1 MIEPLLPVEF
11 STGRG
16 RPWGDQRRALEGM
29 LWILRSGARWE
40 DLPAEFGSY
49 KSVHRRFQS
58 WVEQGVLDRVLHK
71 LAEDLRHRGGL
82 DLTECFVDA
91 TFVPAK
97 RGALESALRAE
108 AKGPRSWRW
117 STAMVFLSLS
127 MRALLTDMKV
137 T

>member
-1 MIEPLLPVEF
+1 MD
-11 STGRG
+11 T
-16 RPWGDQRRALEGM
+16 
-29 LWILRSGARWE
+29 
-40 DLPAEFGSY
+40 
-49 KSVHRRFQS
+49 
-58 WVEQGVLDRVLHK
+58 VLHK
-71 LAEDLRHRGGL
+71 LAEDLRQRGGL

-97 RGALESALRAE
+97 RGALASALRAE

-127 MRALLTDMKV
+127 TRALLTDMKV